1 MFLLCFLKW
10 LWSQE
15 KFPASELQEYGAVN
29 QKRAFKKKKQ
39 QQQQQQQQQ
48 QANNTLNAFILN
60 T

>member
-1 MFLLCFLKW
+1 MFLKMIMIARKV
-10 LWSQE
+10 S
-15 KFPASELQEYGAVN
+15 S
-29 QKRAFKKKKQ
+29 KRIARIWRRESKARFQKKKKQ